1 MDAHLESECL
11 FCRIA
16 TGAIRGPNRIV
27 EFPNSVAILHFNQT
41 YRGRSILVAKPHCT
55 DMLELDAPTFAAL
68 GEELRR
74 LAQALRVTLEAER
87 INCANFGNACRI
99 CIGNVIPR
107 RVGDHCWG
115 GSPSFASE
123 RSFAEDEEFGRLA
136 ALIRAGIGAI
146 MPPWPCPDTAR
157 YRP

>member
-87 INCANFGNACRI
+87 INCANFGNAMPHLHWQRDPAPCRGSSLGRQPVLHERAKL
-99 CIGNVIPR
+99 CR
-107 RVGDHCWG
+107 R
-115 GSPSFASE
+115 
-123 RSFAEDEEFGRLA
+123 
-136 ALIRAGIGAI
+136 
-146 MPPWPCPDTAR
+146 
-157 YRP
+157 

>member
-1 MDAHLESECL
+1 MHRLLA
-11 FCRIA
+11 
-16 TGAIRGPNRIV
+16 
-27 EFPNSVAILHFNQT
+27 
-41 YRGRSILVAKPHCT
+41 
-55 DMLELDAPTFAAL
+55 LDAPTYYAAL